1 MKTSVFAA
9 AALASAIA
17 LAGCHREEA
26 RHRDAESVDTAAI
39 ADQLRR
45 DEAQWVADW
54 AARDADRVM
63 SHYAEGATLMVTGA
77 PRMTGD
83 QIRSAVTAMVQDP
96 NFQLQFGPDQV
107 AVAASGDLAYAR
119 GTYTLRTTNAQT
131 RQPQTE
137 TGNYIAVY
145 RRHEDGS
152 WKAVEDI
159 VSAGPP
165 AAAPAPAG

>member
-1 MKTSVFAA
+1 MKTSAFAA

-26 RHRDAESVDTAAI
+26 HHNDSTAVDTGAV

-54 AARDADRVM
+54 TSRDADRVLA
-63 SHYAEGATLMVTGA
+63 HYAADATLMVTGA
-77 PRMTGD
+77 PRLTGE
-83 QIRSAVTAMVQDP
+83 QIRSAVTELVEDP
-96 NFQLQFGPDQV
+96 NFQIQFAPDQV
-107 AVAASGDLAYAR
+107 AVAASGDLAYTR
-119 GTYTLRTTNAQT
+119 GTYSLRTTNPRT

-137 TGNYIAVY
+137 NGNYIAVY
-145 RRHEDGS
+145 RRQQDGS

-159 VSAGPP
+159 VSAGAP
-165 AAAPAPAG
+165 AAAPAG